1 MCGIGGEVALRRAP
15 DLGAV
20 RRIGDVLAPR
30 GPDGSGEW
38 HSPTVALTHRR
49 LKVIDLS
56 AAGDQP
62 FVDPELGLV
71 IVFNG
76 CIYNHNEL
84 RTELSAAGYTF
95 HSHSD
100 TEVLVKAVH
109 RWGERCV
116 EHLIGMFAFAIVET
130 DSGRE

>member
-1 MCGIGGEVALRRAP
+1 MTGNACSNRVELSCIRSMCGIGGEIALARAP
-15 DLGAV
+15 DFEAV

-38 HSPTVALTHRR
+38 RSPTVALTHRR

-62 FVDPELGLV
+62 FVDRELGLV

-84 RTELSAAGYTF
+84 RVELKAAATRFTPVG
-95 HSHSD
+95 
-100 TEVLVKAVH
+100 H
-109 RWGERCV
+109 RGDRQGISS
-116 EHLIGMFAFAIVET
+116 LA
-130 DSGRE
+130 